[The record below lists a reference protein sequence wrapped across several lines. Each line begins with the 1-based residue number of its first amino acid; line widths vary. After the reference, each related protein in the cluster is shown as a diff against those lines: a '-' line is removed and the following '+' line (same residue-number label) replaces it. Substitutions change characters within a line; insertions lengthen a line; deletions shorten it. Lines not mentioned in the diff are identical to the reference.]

1 MLQTAST
8 EKIQM
13 LDGTSTELN
22 NQTEELVTPKHGA
35 HISHHLFSLRDIIL
49 YFCLFFVQTPLT
61 CQHNPI

>member
-1 MLQTAST
+1 
-8 EKIQM
+8 M

-61 CQHNPI
+61 CQH